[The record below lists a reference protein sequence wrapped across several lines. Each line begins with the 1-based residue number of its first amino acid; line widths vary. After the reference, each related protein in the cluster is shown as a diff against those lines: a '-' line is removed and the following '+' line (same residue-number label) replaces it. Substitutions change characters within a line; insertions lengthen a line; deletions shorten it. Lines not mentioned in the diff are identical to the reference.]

1 MAIDY
6 KKAGVD
12 IEAGDALVDWLR
24 SNSRKV
30 KKDKRVLAGIG
41 GFAALFRADF
51 KGMKKPCLVSSTDG
65 VGTKV
70 LLAAQLNRFEG
81 IGQDLVAMCVNDLIC
96 VGADPLF
103 FLDYYA
109 CGKLDLPKAQAFL
122 ASVQK
127 ACAEVNCS
135 LIGGETAEMPGV
147 YKEDDFDCAG
157 FAVGVV
163 DEVKALSAKRVKV
176 GDVLIAIPSS
186 GFHSNGYSLLR
197 KIFSDDVERWADILM
212 KPTALYARVVKE
224 LRQKVKGLRVCA
236 NITGGG
242 LENIPRVLPKGLI
255 AALQPWRMPDPF
267 IEVQRRGGMSWQ
279 SLTTTLNC
287 GVGFVVIV
295 DEKDESKALKVIR
308 KQFASAWSFGKVVR
322 TKDSALR
329 EKGYDLDYQALEEL
343 NSTPN

>member
-6 KKAGVD
+6 KQAGVD

-24 SNSRKV
+24 ADKT
-30 KKDKRVLAGIG
+30 KKDKRVLEGIG

-51 KGMKKPCLVSSTDG
+51 KKMKKPCLVSSTDG

-70 LLAAQLNRFEG
+70 LLAAQLDRLDG

-109 CGKLDLPKAQAFL
+109 CGKLHLPRAQRFL
-122 ASVQK
+122 ASVRR
-127 ACAEVNCS
+127 ACAESNCA

-147 YKEDDFDCAG
+147 YKDDDFDCAG

-163 DEVKALSAKRVKV
+163 DETKILGAKRVKV
-176 GDVLIAIPSS
+176 GDALIAVPSS

-197 KIFSDDVERWADILM
+197 KVFSDDAEQWADVLM
-212 KPTALYARVVKE
+212 TPTALYTRLVKE
-224 LRQKVKGLRVCA
+224 LRAKVKGLKACA

-242 LENIPRVLPKGLI
+242 LENIPRVLPKGTV
-255 AALQPWRMPDPF
+255 ARLQPWRIPDPF
-267 IEVQRRGGMSWQ
+267 LEVRRRAQMNYRD
-279 SLTTTLNC
+279 LVTTLNC

-295 DEKDESKALKVIR
+295 DARDEQKALKIIR
-308 KQFASAWSFGKVVR
+308 KQFAKAWSFGKVVR
-322 TKDSALR
+322 GGGKKAEPSY
-329 EKGYDLDYQALEEL
+329 ELDFAGLEEL
-343 NSTPN
+343 NQ